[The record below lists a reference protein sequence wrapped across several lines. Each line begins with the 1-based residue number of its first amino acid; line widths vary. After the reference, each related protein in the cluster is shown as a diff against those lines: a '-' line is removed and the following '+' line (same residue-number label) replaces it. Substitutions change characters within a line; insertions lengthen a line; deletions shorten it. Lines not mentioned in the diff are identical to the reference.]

1 MRVLRLLC
9 ALCALLSLVIG
20 QARADAVG
28 AASREAVGAAS
39 REAVG
44 VASREAVGVLPRSS
58 AATTSVDRGFLDEC
72 TGCVSTFEE
81 LREALGGPDGLDPLP
96 AGDTVVTLCRSTKTA
111 PLVLEGSIGAFSDGA
126 ASLSIQCC
134 GAPAYDPSDER
145 PPLAPRWLR
154 RRAGVVP
161 RLGRKCVIQRANA
174 FAGLDFSLEDGSVSV
189 SSIAFRE
196 AEDPINPDFPF
207 GRPVVS
213 VAGVAPR
220 NLVLFNR

>member
-1 MRVLRLLC
+1 MMKGVILASLC
-9 ALCALLSLVIG
+9 ASALLSSVG
-20 QARADAVG
+20 HVRAEEVG
-28 AASREAVGAAS
+28 IAS

-44 VASREAVGVLPRSS
+44 VASRFGVVQRSS
-58 AATTSVDRGFLDEC
+58 AATASVDRGFLDGLREC
-72 TGCVSTFEE
+72 AGCVSTFEE
-81 LREALGGPDGLDPLP
+81 LREALGGPLP
-96 AGDTVVTLCRSTKTA
+96 AGDTVVTLCRSTKRT
-111 PLVLEGSIGAFSDGA
+111 PIVLEGSIFVSGEGANL
-126 ASLSIQCC
+126 SLECC
-134 GAPAYDPSDER
+134 GSPAYDPSSAER
-145 PPLAPRWLR
+145 TAPIEARAAR

-161 RLGRKCVIQRANA
+161 RLSRKCAIQRATA
-174 FAGLDFSLEDGSVSV
+174 FSGLNFFLEDGSVSV

>member
-1 MRVLRLLC
+1 MMKVVILASLC
-9 ALCALLSLVIG
+9 ASALLSSVG
-20 QARADAVG
+20 HVRAEEVG
-28 AASREAVGAAS
+28 IAS

-44 VASREAVGVLPRSS
+44 VASRFGVVQRSS
-58 AATTSVDRGFLDEC
+58 AATASVDRGFLDGLREC
-72 TGCVSTFEE
+72 AGCVSTFEE
-81 LREALGGPDGLDPLP
+81 LREALGGPLP
-96 AGDTVVTLCRSTKTA
+96 AGDTVVTLCRSTKTT
-111 PLVLEGSIGAFSDGA
+111 PIVLDGSLFVSGEGANL
-126 ASLSIQCC
+126 SLECC
-134 GAPAYDPSDER
+134 GSPAYDPSDG
-145 PPLAPRWLR
+145 PPFAPRWAR

-161 RLGRKCVIQRANA
+161 RLSRKCAIRRASA
-174 FAGLDFSLEDGSVSV
+174 FAGLNFFLEDGSVSV